1 MRSRQATQCI
11 VFLVC
16 AVALASALADE
27 ERIDVGAAERVQER
41 ANAVYSDESRRL
53 SVGSRILFRDLLET
67 GSNARLEVIL
77 EDDSV
82 ITLGEKAEL
91 IVDEFIYEP
100 GQRGGNLAL
109 TVAKGAFLF
118 VGGKIE
124 SIKESEVKI
133 TTPVGILGIRGT
145 TVWGGPIDTGYGIL
159 VLDGEVTVTT
169 PAGDVT
175 IPAGRGT
182 MIYGPDRKPL
192 TPYPWDEAKT
202 ARAVATISFA
212 D

>member
-1 MRSRQATQCI
+1 MRSNPVMRGVVLLLATASLP
-11 VFLVC
+11 F
-16 AVALASALADE
+16 ALAAE
-27 ERIDVGAAERVQER
+27 QRIDVGATERVQER
-41 ANAVYSDESRRL
+41 ANAVYDNESRL
-53 SVGSRILFRDLLET
+53 LAKGSEVLFQDLLKT
-67 GSNARLEVIL
+67 GKEARLEVIL

-82 ITLGEKAEL
+82 ITLGERAEL
-91 IVDEFIYEP
+91 LVDEFVYDP
-100 GQRGGNLAL
+100 GKRKGNLAL
-109 TVAKGAFLF
+109 TVSKGAFLF

-124 SIKESEVKI
+124 GIKDSKVKI

-145 TVWGGPIDTGYGIL
+145 TVWGGPIDTGYGVL

-169 PAGDVT
+169 PGGDVT

-192 TPYPWDEAKT
+192 TPYPWDKKKT
-202 ARAVATISFA
+202 DRAVATISFR